1 MNRREALKT
10 LSAMLGGSI
19 ALPIASGFLAGC
31 GPSVPGTNNEAWR
44 PRALTAR
51 QNEIVTII
59 AERIIPQT
67 DTPGA
72 AAARV
77 NEFIDLI
84 VNDWFSTSEKKA
96 FFDGMDAALAY
107 CSERYKKDFTTC
119 SDSEQTGL
127 LIELENEYLANG
139 KNSSLNNVLKNVSPR
154 AEFLNTMKQ
163 FTLIGYYTS
172 ETGASE
178 ELRVP
183 PMGQYLGNEP
193 FDENSRAW
201 AW

>member
-1 MNRREALKT
+1 MNRRDALKAI
-10 LSAMLGGSI
+10 SAMLGGSI

-31 GPSVPGTNNEAWR
+31 GPSTPESKNGAWR

-51 QNEIVTII
+51 QNEIVTIV

-72 AAARV
+72 TAARV

-84 VNDWFSTSEKKA
+84 VNDWFSTSEKQA

-107 CSERYKKDFTTC
+107 CSERYKKDFKSC
-119 SDSEQTGL
+119 SDTEQTAL
-127 LIELENEYLANG
+127 LVELENEYRADR
-139 KNSSLNNVLKNVSPR
+139 NNASKSNASPR

-163 FTLIGYYTS
+163 FTLIGFYTS

>member
-1 MNRREALKT
+1 MNRRDALKAI
-10 LSAMLGGSI
+10 SAMLGGSI

-31 GPSVPGTNNEAWR
+31 GPSTPDSKNGARLNGAWR
-44 PRALTAR
+44 PKALTAR
-51 QNEIVTII
+51 QNEIVTVI

-72 AAARV
+72 TAARV
-77 NEFIDLI
+77 NEFIDVI
-84 VNDWFSTSEKKA
+84 VNDWFSTSEKQA
-96 FFDGMDAALAY
+96 FFDGMDAALEY
-107 CSERYKKDFTTC
+107 CTERYKKDFGNC
-119 SDSEQTGL
+119 SDVEQTAL
-127 LIELENEYLANG
+127 LVELEIEYRENENG
-139 KNSSLNNVLKNVSPR
+139 ASPR

-163 FTLIGYYTS
+163 FTLIGFYTS

>member
-10 LSAMLGGSI
+10 ISAILGGSI

-31 GPSVPGTNNEAWR
+31 GPSVPGANSGAWR
-44 PRALTAR
+44 PRALTEK

-84 VNDWFSTSEKKA
+84 VNDWFSTSEKQA
-96 FFDGMDAALAY
+96 FFNGMEAALAY
-107 CSERYKKDFTTC
+107 CSERYKKDFVTC
-119 SDSEQTGL
+119 SDTEQTTL
-127 LIELENEYLANG
+127 LVELENEFRADG
-139 KNSSLNNVLKNVSPR
+139 KNSAINNASPR